1 MSQFYIGNRPE
12 NEPPPIYDLYGVINH
27 YGGILG
33 GHYTAYSRTPDTRN
47 PNVDEQGKVFSCSR
61 CFLVVASRYDITLL
75 TDVRKITSSH
85 VDLIGPCR

>member
-1 MSQFYIGNRPE
+1 MSRFYIGNRPA

-47 PNVDEQGKVFSCSR
+47 SNVDEQGTYFNKMV
-61 CFLVVASRYDITLL
+61 TLEPFIL
-75 TDVRKITSSH
+75 SVND
-85 VDLIGPCR
+85 